1 MAKWR
6 QTVINLTGPGAGWR
20 RHVVLSVLM
29 GAGLIYAAPVW
40 AEGDC
45 PGRPV
50 RIVFV
55 DRPAGTALRGSGP
68 AFQESEPGF
77 IVDEVR
83 AAARK
88 LGCPIQLSRAPQLRQ
103 LQQLDIGAVDFGVGF
118 QATPERLQAWRFP
131 VNAKGQPDPA
141 MSIGASPV
149 VWVTLQGRKA
159 ELEAAWK
166 ARRLQGRFGAIP
178 SSGAARMAAAA
189 GVPTQPVMVPNEVER
204 LLQLGRYDAVALPL
218 QMLDGIMQAKSTA
231 LASLSPPLGEMH
243 YYVPASR
250 RFYEQSESYVQAFWL
265 ALCEQAQRR
274 PAQRGCLR

>member
-1 MAKWR
+1 MAQRR
-6 QTVINLTGPGAGWR
+6 QTVINLTEAGAGLR
-20 RHVVLSVLM
+20 RRVLLSALM
-29 GAGLIYAAPVW
+29 GAGLIGSAPVW
-40 AEGDC
+40 AGVDC
-45 PGRPV
+45 PDRPV
-50 RIVFV
+50 RMVFV
-55 DRPAGTALRGSGP
+55 DRPAGAALRGQG
-68 AFQESEPGF
+68 ATFQEPQAGF

-88 LGCPIQLSRAPQLRQ
+88 LGCPIQLSRAPQLRM
-103 LQQLDIGAVDFGVGF
+103 LQQLDSGAVDFGVGF

-131 VNAKGQPDPA
+131 VNAQGQPDPA

-149 VWVTLQGRKA
+149 VWVTLPGRKA

-166 ARRLQGRFGAIP
+166 EHRLQGRFGAVP

-204 LLQLGRYDAVALPL
+204 LLQLGRYDAVALPMQL
-218 QMLDGIMQAKSTA
+218 LDGVKQAKSAA

-243 YYVPASR
+243 YYAPASR
-250 RFYEQSESYVQAFWL
+250 HFYEQSEPYVQAFWL

-274 PAQRGCLR
+274 PAQRGCQR